1 MSATPFQVLCLCP
14 NAPDLITSAFGP
26 FIVQTCRT
34 LAEID
39 AHLNEHPFDALLVDL
54 DGSVSVDKLLHWPGL
69 PRAVLESALVVKGI
83 EPLPTDCL
91 KLIQAGVREVLSTR
105 EVSAESLG
113 RVLRLV
119 IERKRM
125 DDSARRA
132 YSIDLT
138 TGLPN
143 HHQLLEHMTHLLA
156 LREREPAPMALI
168 VLQLDGF
175 QGVEAALGAEAANV
189 LRRKA
194 AVRLRASLRASDVVA
209 SLGRDMFAVLLAWM
223 DTQDDSERVARKLLQ
238 AVNSPFSVAGQSVP
252 VGARYGLGQYPQH
265 GKDAQSLMRRAV
277 GQAAGSGVGRML
289 GLTDAAND
297 GAPV

>member
-1 MSATPFQVLCLCP
+1 MSATPLQILCLSP
-14 NAPDLITSAFGP
+14 QTPDLVTSAFGP
-26 FIVQTCRT
+26 FVVQACAT
-34 LAEID
+34 LAAVDEQ
-39 AHLNEHPFDALLVDL
+39 LNHHAFDAVLVDL
-54 DGSVSVDKLLHWPGL
+54 PKAGGADRLLAWPGL
-69 PRAVLESALVVKGI
+69 PRAVLESALVCIGP
-83 EPLPTDCL
+83 EPLPADCL
-91 KLIQAGVREVLSTR
+91 RLLQVGVRDVLSAR
-105 EVSAESLG
+105 EATPGALG

-119 IERKRM
+119 IERKRL
-125 DDSARRA
+125 DDAARRA

-175 QGVEAALGAEAANV
+175 HAVEAALGAEAANV

-223 DTQDDSERVARKLLQ
+223 DADDDAERVARKLLQ
-238 AVNSPFSVAGQSVP
+238 SVSTPFSVAGQPVP
-252 VGARYGLGQYPQH
+252 VGARYGLGQYPAH
-265 GKDAQSLMRRAV
+265 GRDAQALLRRAV
-277 GQAAGSGVGRML
+277 GQAAGSGVGRLL
-289 GLTDAAND
+289 GLSAAAND
-297 GAPV
+297 DL